1 MGSGRGRRISLE
13 QRVAAVKDIEEACI
27 SGSRVDPACKVMG
40 LDKRTFERWR
50 KNPEGDQRRGP
61 TTVPANKLTENERQE
76 IIRIATSEE
85 FMDKPPSQIVPALAD
100 QGKYVASESSF
111 YHVLKAAKLNAHRGK
126 SKPATRK
133 KPKELVATG
142 PNQIYSWDITY
153 LKTEVAGLFFYL
165 YFFMDIYSRKIVG
178 YAVHEEQ
185 NAEHASDLINKICKD
200 ESIGHDQLTLHSD
213 NGGPMKGATM
223 VATLKRLGVI
233 PSFSR
238 PSVSDDN
245 PYSESLFKTIKYCPQ
260 YPSKPFASIC
270 SASEWVRSFVA
281 WYNEE
286 HLHSGIRFVTPGSR
300 HRGED
305 IAILKR
311 RNDVYQDAKRKQPNR
326 WCRQTRN
333 WGLIKEVFLNCL
345 KVKSDSCN
353 KIAA

>member
-1 MGSGRGRRISLE
+1 ME
-13 QRVAAVKDIEEACI
+13 QRLDAVRDITEACA
-27 SGSRVDPACKVMG
+27 SGCRVKTACKVMG
-40 LDKRTFERWR
+40 IDKRTFERWR
-50 KNPEGDQRRGP
+50 KDPAGDQRRGP
-61 TTVPANKLTENERQE
+61 TTAPANKLSELECAE

-100 QGKYVASESSF
+100 REVYVASESSF
-111 YHVLKAAKLNAHRGK
+111 YKVLKSEKLNAHRGK
-126 SKPATRK
+126 SKPASRK
-133 KPKELVATG
+133 KPKELTATG
-142 PNQIYSWDITY
+142 PNQIYSWDITF
-153 LKTEVAGLFFYL
+153 LKSEVAGIFFYL

-185 NAEHASDLINKICKD
+185 SAEHASAMIKGICKA
-200 ESIGHDQLTLHSD
+200 EGVSRKQLTLHSD

-245 PYSESLFKTIKYCPQ
+245 PYSEALFKTTKYCPQ
-260 YPSKPFASIC
+260 YPSKPFSSTAD
-270 SASEWVRSFVA
+270 ALAWVKSFVY

-305 IAILKR
+305 IGILAARSK
-311 RNDVYQDAKRKQPNR
+311 VYEAAKAKRPNR
-326 WCRQTRN
+326 WSRQTRN
-333 WGLIKEVFLNCL
+333 WGHITKVFLNCL
-345 KVKSDSCN
+345 KGRVNSCN
-353 KIAA
+353 QVAA